1 MKAPVLLVILVL
13 APVPACSTSASPTA
27 AENPSLDGGGMM
39 GSGHRGDSIPDEP
52 ETYSSPVIGSG
63 H

>member
-1 MKAPVLLVILVL
+1 MKALMLIVFLVL
-13 APVPACSTSASPTA
+13 ALVPACSTSAPTTA

-39 GSGHRGDSIPDEP
+39 GSGHRSDSIPDEP
-52 ETYSSPVIGSG
+52 ETYGSPVIGSN